1 MPILTPTKGDNTR
14 GRILDAAESL
24 VLCRGFA
31 ATSLDEIMTAAEITK
46 SGFFYH
52 FKDKHELAKALLERY
67 VEHDDAIFDELFGK
81 VDALIDDPLHSYLAF
96 LKLFAEVMADLPTRH
111 PGCIVAS
118 YCYQDQIFSREIREI
133 SRGAML
139 NWRRRFGE
147 RLGRIAARYPP
158 RVAVDLD
165 ALADMMI
172 TIVEGGIIMD
182 KAEETA
188 LALSRQILL
197 TREFVKLVFEPR

>member
-1 MPILTPTKGDNTR
+1 MTPTKGENTR
-14 GRILDAAESL
+14 GRILDVAEGQ
-24 VLCRGFA
+24 VLRKGFV
-31 ATSLDEIMTAAEITK
+31 ATAIDDIIAEAEITK

-67 VEHDDAIFDELFGK
+67 VEHDNAILDELFGK

-118 YCYQDQIFSREIREI
+118 YCYQDQIFSREIRDI
-133 SRGAML
+133 SRSAMM
-139 NWRRRFGE
+139 NWRRRFRE
-147 RLGRIAARYPP
+147 RLDRIAARYPQ

-165 ALADMMI
+165 ALSDMMI

-197 TREFVKLVFEPR
+197 TREFVKLVFDPR

>member
-81 VDALIDDPLHSYLAF
+81 VDALIDDPLQIVHRTELDDDLA
-96 LKLFAEVMADLPTRH
+96 LALPEADRH
-111 PGCIVAS
+111 PGVV
-118 YCYQDQIFSREIREI
+118 R
-133 SRGAML
+133 
-139 NWRRRFGE
+139 
-147 RLGRIAARYPP
+147 AR
-158 RVAVDLD
+158 
-165 ALADMMI
+165 
-172 TIVEGGIIMD
+172 
-182 KAEETA
+182 
-188 LALSRQILL
+188 
-197 TREFVKLVFEPR
+197 